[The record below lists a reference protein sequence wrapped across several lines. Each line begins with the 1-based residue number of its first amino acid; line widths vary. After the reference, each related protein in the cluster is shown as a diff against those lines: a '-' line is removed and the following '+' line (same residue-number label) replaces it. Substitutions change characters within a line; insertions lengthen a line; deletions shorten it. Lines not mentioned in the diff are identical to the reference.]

1 MKHALTLAALLTASP
16 VFAQSPQPGPD
27 PAPTPTPTPAPAG
40 KPTVA
45 ALLDALKAAPS
56 EEAAAVIEGQLRSTW
71 IAAASPAIRLLL
83 SRGRRE
89 LSEGSPSDSLDSYD
103 AALDMDPNLI
113 EAWRGRA
120 TARLHS
126 GDTTGAVKDLEEVI
140 KREPHDFDAWDDL
153 SRIAESRSD
162 WRAAYAAWQKLLEFD
177 PKTPGGQDRLKELRR
192 HAVGEDA

>member
-1 MKHALTLAALLTASP
+1 MKHAVALALLLAALPA
-16 VFAQSPQPGPD
+16 VAQSPPQ
-27 PAPTPTPTPAPAG
+27 PAPPG
-40 KPTVA
+40 KPNAA

-56 EEAAAVIEGQLRSTW
+56 EEAAAAIEGQLRSTW
-71 IAAASPAIRLLL
+71 TAAASPAIRLLL

-89 LSEGSPSDSLDSYD
+89 LSEGAPADSLDSYD

-120 TARLHS
+120 AARLHS
-126 GDTTGAVKDLEEVI
+126 GDTTGAVRDLEEVI
-140 KREPHDFDAWDDL
+140 KREPRDFDAWEDL

-162 WRAAYAAWQKLLEFD
+162 WRTAYAAWQKLLEFD

-192 HAVGEDA
+192 HAIGEDA